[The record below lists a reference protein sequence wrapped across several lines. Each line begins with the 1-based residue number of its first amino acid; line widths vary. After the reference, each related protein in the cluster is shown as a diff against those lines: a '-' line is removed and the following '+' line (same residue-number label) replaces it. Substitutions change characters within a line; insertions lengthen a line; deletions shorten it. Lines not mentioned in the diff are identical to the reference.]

1 MYLKD
6 YDIIQID
13 GDFRLVKQSDPDN
26 KFDPIDE
33 GLFKPGDTFTV
44 GPTGWLEFTGNK
56 YKELEQLHKL
66 KQETIYNVF
75 S

>member
-13 GDFRLVKQSDPDN
+13 DNFRLVKQSDPDN

>member
-13 GDFRLVKQSDPDN
+13 DDFRLVKQSDPDN

-33 GLFKPGDTFTV
+33 GLFKPGDTFV
-44 GPTGWLEFTGNK
+44 IGPGGWFEH
-56 YKELEQLHKL
+56 LH
-66 KQETIYNVF
+66 F
-75 S
+75 

>member
-13 GDFRLVKQSDPDN
+13 DDFRLVKQSDPDN

-33 GLFKPGDTFTV
+33 GLFKPGDTFV
-44 GPTGWLEFTGNK
+44 IGPNGWFEHTGNREHVP
-56 YKELEQLHKL
+56 Y
-66 KQETIYNVF
+66 VF

>member
-13 GDFRLVKQSDPDN
+13 DNFRLVKQSDPDN
-26 KFDPIDE
+26 KLDPIDE

-56 YKELEQLHKL
+56 YKELEQQHKL

>member
-13 GDFRLVKQSDPDN
+13 DDFRLVKQSDPDN

-33 GLFKPGDTFTV
+33 GLFKPGDTFV
-44 GPTGWLEFTGNK
+44 IGPGGWLEFTGNR
-56 YKELEQLHKL
+56 EDHL
-66 KQETIYNVF
+66 
-75 S
+75 

>member
-13 GDFRLVKQSDPDN
+13 DNFRLVKQSDPDN
-26 KFDPIDE
+26 KLDPIDE

-56 YKELEQLHKL
+56 YKE
-66 KQETIYNVF
+66 QETIYNVF

>member
-13 GDFRLVKQSDPDN
+13 DNFRLVKQSDPDN
-26 KFDPIDE
+26 KLDPIDE

>member
-13 GDFRLVKQSDPDN
+13 DNFRLVKQLDPDN
-26 KFDPIDE
+26 KLDPIDE

>member
-13 GDFRLVKQSDPDN
+13 DNFRLVKQSDPDT
-26 KFDPIDE
+26 KLDPIDE